1 MMIRFQQ
8 GGGLPPL
15 VSYTPVNQAKETPP
29 QPQPVESQDDES
41 SKKSKSDDNKGELT
55 KRDVFNMLK
64 EIDGLPNDMGKIYN
78 DIDNM
83 FEQQEL
89 YEGTKQ
95 SNNSLFRMSTIISQK
110 IKIAKFNKGEFDK
123 SYAESKAKDSL
134 AEIAITPFGK
144 LVVQDSKGQLRE
156 VSVEEFYKNRD
167 SFVPITNSQLLTMRY
182 QDPRMVFN
190 NKILQTVENGIGMS
204 AVQELIKKASVQ
216 LGTSKESQEGYVNTN
231 PQVSQGIEF
240 LKDAVAKGAN
250 PNGMSIAD
258 LYKASYLTSQQ
269 AQQAQLAIQYI
280 LNMLPVNARTLLE
293 FKTGSAKGVEALIV
307 SNIMSQVNTDFQ
319 FKLDSESSKSKSSK
333 GSGSDDT
340 NDDAGKLSPV
350 ARAVLGDGEQS
361 TLLFS
366 PEMGNLG
373 LRVNVTTN
381 PIVDPEGNPMGQIT
395 MDKLLKSGYDGALDS
410 RNATMGGQVINTI
423 QFSKVF
429 IEDGKINMAE
439 WIIDPV
445 QARSGIIAPDL
456 NLLEKQKVIQQKIKD
471 QRLDPSKPQDIEK
484 INKLYTS
491 ANLPIKYNKDGSVNY
506 SNYRRFA
513 MFQTVTS
520 SLAFKHPD
528 QLIRNKW
535 ATELDED
542 EVDTALDSFAT
553 ATGKKVDDIEFDK
566 NNWYDFNGHDS
577 MYRGIVFMPVT
588 SNMLAAM
595 GGDKSKIT
603 QEQRENIRAN
613 QHRSDNMQK
622 FQPQGGLDD

>member
-15 VSYTPVNQAKETPP
+15 VSYTPVNQAKEAPP
-29 QPQPVESQDDES
+29 QQMASEDAESKKAKKSSDDE
-41 SKKSKSDDNKGELT
+41 KGDLT
-55 KRDVFNMLK
+55 KKDFYNMLK
-64 EIDGLPNDMGKIYN
+64 EVDGLPNDTTRIFHNITQML
-78 DIDNM
+78 
-83 FEQQEL
+83 EWQEL
-89 YEGTKQ
+89 YEGTPL
-95 SNNSLFRMSTIISQK
+95 SNNNLASMYLRILQQ
-110 IKIAKFNKGEFDK
+110 IKNAKFNKVEYDHSYEISK
-123 SYAESKAKDSL
+123 SKDAL
-134 AEIAITPFGK
+134 PEIAITPFGK
-144 LVVQDSKGQLRE
+144 LVVQDAKGQLKE
-156 VSVEEFYKNRD
+156 VSVEEFHKNRD
-167 SFVPITNSQLLTMRY
+167 SFVPITNSQLLTMRS

-216 LGTSKESQEGYVNTN
+216 LGTSKEGQEGYVNTN
-231 PQVSQGIEF
+231 PQVSQGLEF
-240 LKDAVAKGAN
+240 LKDAAAKGAN

-445 QARSGIIAPDL
+445 QAKSGIIAPDL

-542 EVDTALDSFAT
+542 ETDTALESFAT